1 MQILERVRETYRE
14 IWKEIERDIER
25 EIWETTREIDIERGR
40 YGQGNGAEGWDD
52 LHMHTHAYIYIYI
65 YIYAYVYKYIC
76 VSTHLPHNISM
87 NIDKSRHNFEV

>member
-1 MQILERVRETYRE
+1 MQIPERVRETYRE

-65 YIYAYVYKYIC
+65 YMCICINIYVC
-76 VSTHLPHNISM
+76 QHTFHTTFP
-87 NIDKSRHNFEV
+87 